1 MASYPKPEEVLL
13 SDLLQLFNEPDAKPA
28 WRKPW
33 TATAQSQHKNLVTSA
48 EYSGA
53 NPLVLELYAALRG
66 HTTPL
71 WLGSGQ
77 AKKIGC
83 FPKKGSKAA
92 RILRPQLN
100 QYEKTDD
107 SGQLIKDAEGNAEIN
122 AWVSYKVTCV
132 FNVSDLQGKD
142 EKAQA
147 ALEARI
153 KEAMGEQPRRD
164 LQEILPAAES
174 VLRAWSVRTQFGGSR
189 ACYSPSGDVI
199 SMPDRETFQSLD
211 SFYATWAHEQAHSTG
226 HKSRLNRDMG
236 GKFGSKSYAREEL
249 VAELASVLIGCRL
262 GIGCDLQNHVAYLHS
277 WADNLKEGGPK
288 ALIKALTD
296 ARKAADLITGVSTT
310 EDPVK
315 PSQELVAA

>member
-1 MASYPKPEEVLL
+1 MSYPKPEEVLL
-13 SDLLQLFNEPDAKPA
+13 QDLLQLFNDPNPCPK

-33 TATAQSQHKNLVTSA
+33 TATAQSQHKNLVTGV

-100 QYEKTDD
+100 QYEKTDAD
-107 SGQLIKDAEGNAEIN
+107 GQIIKNAEGDAEIN

-142 EKAQA
+142 DTAQA
-147 ALEARI
+147 ALEQRI
-153 KEAMGEQPRRD
+153 RECMGAAPKRD
-164 LQEILPAAES
+164 LQDILPAAES

-189 ACYSPSGDVI
+189 ACYSPTGDVI

-211 SFYATWAHEQAHSTG
+211 AFYATWAHEQAHSTG
-226 HKSRLNRDMG
+226 HKTRLNRPMS

-262 GIGCDLQNHVAYLHS
+262 GIGCDLQNHVAYLHN

-288 ALIKALTD
+288 ALIRALTD
-296 ARKAADLITGVSTT
+296 ARKAADLVTGVSTT

-315 PSQELVAA
+315 ATESLVKA